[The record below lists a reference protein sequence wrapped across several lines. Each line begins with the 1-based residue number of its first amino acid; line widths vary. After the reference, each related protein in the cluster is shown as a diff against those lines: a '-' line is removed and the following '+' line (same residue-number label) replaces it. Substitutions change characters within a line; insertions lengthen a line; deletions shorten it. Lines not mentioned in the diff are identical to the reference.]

1 MSSLTSEISFAVKF
15 ILGGLPAIEIT
26 VSTTATSPS
35 LLIGYFDITQPD
47 GIKISGNFSSPNITG
62 SALVYTTQLR
72 LDYLQQFQRG
82 NYLISLNARHPLYT
96 DGLFTRAF
104 NFQYNTVTQVI
115 TESLDVFTPLLKYI
129 DNTVYNKTGYSIVS
143 QTQLWTATSPAGAIA
158 NSASNVFSLVIG
170 GNYYNATYN
179 TVYATTVIYQDS
191 INTWLTISQGFN
203 YTKSAAAYT
212 PQSMVI
218 MLAYLD
224 AMKASLSGC
233 FPNDK
238 GYLKATALYWNI
250 REKVCAQSTTGL
262 KDLFDEFYR
271 LTHNGVDYL
280 YITTNSPLYGYDFTT
295 GCGGSGGSGGS
306 SILTYS
312 MRATAGVNSF
322 TIFSLAN
329 KTILTASR
337 SGISKGIT
345 ASPTTDTEFLQIV
358 GNVITLPT
366 GDIVNTVVLPDG
378 TLTAELFLFTYQ

>member
-1 MSSLTSEISFAVKF
+1 MASLNTEISFAVKF
-15 ILGGLPAIEIT
+15 ILGGLPAMEIT

-47 GIKISGNFSSPNITG
+47 GIKISGNFSSPMITG
-62 SALVYTTQLR
+62 GALVYTTQLR
-72 LDYLQQFQRG
+72 LDYLQQFQKG

-96 DGLFTRAF
+96 DGLFTRSF

-115 TESLDVFTPLLKYI
+115 TESLDVFTPLLQYI
-129 DNTVYNKTGYSIVS
+129 DNTVYNKTGYTTVS
-143 QTQLWTATSPAGAIA
+143 QTQLWTGTSPAGVIV
-158 NSASNVFSLVIG
+158 NSTTSVFPLVIG

-179 TVYATTVIYQDS
+179 TTYITTVIYQDS
-191 INTWLTISQGFN
+191 INTWLTISQGFT
-203 YTKSAAAYT
+203 YTKAAAAYT

-238 GYLKATALYWNI
+238 GYIKATALYWNI
-250 REKVCAQSTTGL
+250 REKVCARSTTGL

-280 YITTNSPLYGYDFTT
+280 YITTNSPLFGYDFTT
-295 GCGGSGGSGGS
+295 GCGGSGGVN
-306 SILTYS
+306 SILIYS
-312 MRATAGVNSF
+312 MRATAGASSF
-322 TIFSLAN
+322 TIFVLAG

-345 ASPTTDTEFLQIV
+345 TSVTTDTEFLQIV

-366 GDIVNTVVLPDG
+366 GDVVNTVVLPDG
-378 TLTAELFLFTYQ
+378 TVTAELFLFTYQ